1 MLSNLRSIYSLEV
14 LVMVLDH
21 LCSSFFYLLLLLE
34 QTIFAVVCVHSAAAA
49 AGAKGPTFWICAEQ
63 E

>member
-1 MLSNLRSIYSLEV
+1 
-14 LVMVLDH
+14 MVLDH
-21 LCSSFFYLLLLLE
+21 LCSFAHFLLVNVYLLLLE
-34 QTIFAVVCVHSAAAA
+34 QTVFAAVCVGSAAAA